1 MAVTDLTGTG
11 WHFNDTVSLPST
23 SITYNIKFRSN
34 GSSTYRSLAQDAGG
48 IFYITTGSAYT
59 DVYTTTNG
67 WATTN
72 SQNFQDIVITS
83 GTDVTNTNLI
93 SWLESNATQVQS
105 ISKTVWYFNEH
116 PLKVSPTRYD
126 ITFTSNGTTYTKIG
140 NHYTSTYLYD
150 LNYYYAES
158 GVMHTIYVYESTED
172 ASEVG
177 LGAWSDPNYRTIIIT
192 DGTDTV
198 NGSFISWL
206 EASATQIQLS
216 DLTNTTWY
224 FNSTITGITSPDY
237 INAYLDFEVN
247 NQTRHFIFG
256 SNGVI
261 QYSNV
266 VDNRQ
271 TDIIQAYS
279 NSWYNESYRTITIT
293 GGQDATN
300 PDIIFWMLSNATQ
313 VENLRG
319 TYWRFNSTLAEGWP
333 DGDQDYSINFE
344 VIAESGI
351 SSFTLILIEH
361 LGRSVWF
368 NDDESGYGW
377 NVYYEGEWHHFPE
390 NFVIHFTGN
399 VTNSDF
405 ISWLRENANLVY
417 VAIVNCSAQPTNSG
431 KIFINAEEITAT
443 KVYLF
448 PESEDHPLVLNSQ
461 AVPIT
466 GTVFQNWLENNEVVS
481 NSATYGFLPGKEI
494 IVEDQSVTLTHQGSN
509 FWYDLISGIESYDT
523 WDYICANYDGQLIS
537 LPLYRGEQY
546 NSYGAPPTETGYDF
560 TTYPINIEE
569 KQDGDWEIHCSTG
582 GTHTIG
588 VYIQNPNEST
598 TMNITAQF
606 GYQYTY
612 SVSYNSNYGTVTHS
626 RDTSNA
632 NVINLSAT
640 PGSDYMLDGW
650 YVNSERISTAATTT
664 YTLTG
669 DTIIEARFR
678 DPYRITT
685 NINGLGN
692 VSYSRDATDK
702 NDVTITASTIGIS
715 TFVRMEVVS
724 QTSTQVYTMSTIR
737 LHLTSD
743 ITVKGYFN
751 LGYGAIYDRTQAD
764 VDRVRY
770 LNRQLQLDQATQ
782 AEKNEWRADLK
793 GALNTS
799 DLERVYQNITLLA
812 NELDVVLSPQ
822 VLPSLG
828 NADVGWYEKLLENVN
843 ILREAWFV
851 RSDTPATPTSPL
863 NTYQKWNDIEKI
875 IFDMMNLYVTSTLTY
890 SYAGSELYGDG
901 NNLI

>member
-1 MAVTDLTGTG
+1 MAITNLTGTG
-11 WHFNDTVSLPST
+11 WHFNDTISLPST
-23 SITYNIKFRSN
+23 SITYKINFRSN
-34 GSSTYRSLAQDAGG
+34 GVSTYRSLVPDAGG
-48 IFYITTGSAYT
+48 ISYIRDYAYT
-59 DVYTTTNG
+59 DVYSTTKG
-67 WATTN
+67 WITTN
-72 SQNFQDIVITS
+72 SRNFQDIVITG
-83 GTDVTNTNLI
+83 GTAVTNTDLI
-93 SWLESNATQVQS
+93 SWLESNATQIQP
-105 ISKTVWYFNEH
+105 ISKTVWYFNSSLSL
-116 PLKVSPTRYD
+116 PSRIKKYN
-126 ITFTSNGTTYTKIG
+126 INFTATLGG
-140 NHYTSTYLYD
+140 NNYSFTELAPSSTYLTYT
-150 LNYYYAES
+150 
-158 GVMHTIYVYESTED
+158 GD
-172 ASEVG
+172 ASAAVYNG
-177 LGAWSDPNYRTIIIT
+177 SNNTWAVDSARTIVII

-198 NGSFISWL
+198 NGDLISWL
-206 EASATQIQLS
+206 ESNATQLQVS

-224 FNSTITGITSPDY
+224 FNSTVTGITYPDY
-237 INAYLDFEVN
+237 VNAYLDFEVN

-256 SNGVI
+256 SSGVI

-266 VDNRQ
+266 VDSRQ

-279 NSWYNESYRTITIT
+279 NNWYNESYRTITIT

-377 NVYYEGEWHHFPE
+377 NVYYDGEWHHFPE

-443 KVYLF
+443 KVYFF
-448 PESEDHPLVLNSQ
+448 PESEDPPLVLNSQ

-537 LPLYRGEQY
+537 LPLYHGEQY
-546 NSYGAPPTETGYDF
+546 SYGAPPTETGYDF

-737 LHLTSD
+737 LYLTSD
-743 ITVKGYFN
+743 ITVTAYFN
-751 LGYGAIYDRTQAD
+751 MGYGAIYDRTQAD

-782 AEKNEWRADLK
+782 AEKNEWRSDLK

-812 NELDVVLSPQ
+812 NELDVVLRPQ
-822 VLPSLG
+822 ILPPG
-828 NADVGWYEKLLENVN
+828 AIANTDWYERLLENVN

-890 SYAGSELYGDG
+890 SYAGSELYGDD